1 MKALKFL
8 SSILLISTF
17 TFIGCNKDD
26 EFVNPADLEPVITGV
41 TPSEGNIGSE
51 IVISGSNFG
60 EGATVVVGSETSIN
74 VTVNSANSIK
84 AIVPEGVPF
93 NALLP
98 VTVKNT
104 GGKQT
109 AFADAFTALAGT
121 PVVSSV
127 SPSEGIIGTEITITG
142 SNFDEGATV
151 LVGGVVS
158 SSVVVVSQT
167 SITAIVPDGIEVN
180 VSLPVIVRNPNN
192 EEGILTDAFLAD
204 HPVVENVN
212 PAEGS
217 IGTELTIKGSNFDA
231 TAKIFVDGI
240 EITTFEIT
248 DANTIYALVPEGI
261 TTKSLVS
268 ISVVN
273 ENTGDGILAD
283 AYTAI
288 DPVLSYVNSAT
299 KPSGNLGSTVIIE
312 GRAFGDI
319 QGPSG
324 KILFS
329 DGAGGTVEA
338 IIASAEDWT
347 DKFIVTT
354 VPSGAEDG
362 PITVVTSV
370 GTSNELPFMVTQNA
384 AFSPSTINWTAT
396 TALPV
401 AVSGHTA
408 QYVPVDVSGVEKQ
421 FVLITGGKN
430 SDPIALD
437 QALYGEINADG
448 TISSWVSTTAL
459 PSALA
464 YHKSIAAT
472 PYNSKVDG
480 SGYLYSLGGIN
491 ASNEVVSTVSFAPIN
506 TDGSLGTWNS
516 TTSLPQPLHSF
527 GAIIFRGA
535 IYISGGATTG
545 NVPTDKVY
553 KAVIQ
558 PNGQIGDWKEL
569 TSLPS
574 ARAYHG
580 FVSFG
585 PFLYAVGGDEGTV
598 DPETGNGSKIVN
610 VDYIK
615 INLRSGDLDNT
626 AWTANANALQKER
639 SKHTLLAAGG
649 NLFVSSG
656 LYSAANTGSSE
667 NSYAVINSD
676 GSVETFGGATGSN
689 TLLSTGGA
697 NLFNQAGLSYI
708 DANGVAHI
716 MIIGGDD
723 VNTPGTKVDNVLY
736 Y

>member
-1 MKALKFL
+1 MKTLKFL
-8 SSILLISTF
+8 SLILLISTF
-17 TFIGCNKDD
+17 TFVGCNKDD
-26 EFVNPADLEPVITGV
+26 DPVNPADLEPLITGV

-51 IVISGSNFG
+51 IIISGNNFG
-60 EGATVVVGSETSIN
+60 EGATVMVGSETSTN
-74 VTVNSANSIK
+74 VTVSSANSIK
-84 AIVPEGVPF
+84 AIIPEGVPF
-93 NALLP
+93 NTLLP

-127 SPSEGIIGTEITITG
+127 SPSEGIIGTEISITG

-158 SSVVVVSQT
+158 SSVVVGSQT

-180 VSLPVIVRNPNN
+180 VLLPVTVRNPNN
-192 EEGILTDAFLAD
+192 EEGTLTDAFLAD
-204 HPVVENVN
+204 HPVVESIT

-217 IGTELTIKGSNFDA
+217 IGTEIAIKGSNFDA
-231 TAKIFVDGI
+231 TAKVFVDGI
-240 EITTFEIT
+240 EVTTFEVT

-261 TTKSLVS
+261 TTKSLVNV
-268 ISVVN
+268 SVVN
-273 ENTGDGILAD
+273 PNTGDGILTD

-312 GRAFGDI
+312 GNAFGDI

-324 KILFS
+324 KVLFS
-329 DGAGGTVEA
+329 DAAGNPVEA
-338 IIASAEDWT
+338 VIASAEDWT

-354 VPSGAEDG
+354 VPQDAEDG

-370 GTSNELPFMVTQNA
+370 GTSNELPFNVTQNA
-384 AFSPSTINWTAT
+384 AFSPSDINWTET
-396 TALPV
+396 TSLPV

-408 QYVPVDVSGVEKQ
+408 QFVPVDASGVEKQ
-421 FVLITGGKN
+421 FVLVTGGKN
-430 SDPIALD
+430 SEPVALD
-437 QALYGEINADG
+437 QALSGEINADG
-448 TISSWVSTTAL
+448 TIASWVSTTAL
-459 PSALA
+459 PNPLA
-464 YHKSIAAT
+464 YHKSVAAT

-480 SGYLYSLGGIN
+480 SGYLYVLGGVN
-491 ASNEVVSTVSFAPIN
+491 TSDEVVNRVSFSPIN

-527 GAIIFRGA
+527 GVSIFRGA
-535 IYISGGATTG
+535 IYIAGGATTG

-558 PNGQIGDWKEL
+558 PDGKLGDWKEL

-580 FVSFG
+580 FVNFG

-598 DPETGNGSKIVN
+598 DPGTGDGSKLVN

-615 INLRSGDLDNT
+615 INLRTGDLDNT
-626 AWTANANALQKER
+626 AWTANANSLQKAR
-639 SKHTLLAAGG
+639 SKHTLVAAGG

-667 NSYAVINSD
+667 NAYAVINSD
-676 GSVETFGGATGSN
+676 GSVEAFAGATGSN
-689 TLLSTGGA
+689 TIQSVINA

-708 DANGVAHI
+708 DANGVARI
-716 MIIGGDD
+716 MIIGGDNLKNPGSK
-723 VNTPGTKVDNVLY
+723 VNNVIFY
-736 Y
+736 